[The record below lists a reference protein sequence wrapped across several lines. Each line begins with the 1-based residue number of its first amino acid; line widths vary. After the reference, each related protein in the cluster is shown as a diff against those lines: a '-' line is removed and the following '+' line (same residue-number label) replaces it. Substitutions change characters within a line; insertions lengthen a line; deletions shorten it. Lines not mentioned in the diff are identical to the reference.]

1 MRNRI
6 KLNIIKY
13 NNSITK
19 RLNIVKKEFEAY
31 KSLKELNL
39 KLNLNI
45 KDIDIE
51 ELDLNKKYIE
61 N

>member
-13 NNSITK
+13 NKAITK

-39 KLNLNI
+39 KFNLNI